1 MLNTAAASRRLAR
14 RIAVIQAI
22 VTSIVAAVFLGDS
35 VRAAIGAALGGL
47 AITAGGVL
55 MAWRALSGGVVAAE
69 VAMLKLAS
77 GMALKWAMVVLVLYL
92 ALAQWALDPL
102 AVFSGFLAA
111 LAVNLVAIGT
121 SRSGLGS
128 SGSGK

>member
-1 MLNTAAASRRLAR
+1 M
-14 RIAVIQAI
+14 
-22 VTSIVAAVFLGDS
+22 
-35 VRAAIGAALGGL
+35 GGL